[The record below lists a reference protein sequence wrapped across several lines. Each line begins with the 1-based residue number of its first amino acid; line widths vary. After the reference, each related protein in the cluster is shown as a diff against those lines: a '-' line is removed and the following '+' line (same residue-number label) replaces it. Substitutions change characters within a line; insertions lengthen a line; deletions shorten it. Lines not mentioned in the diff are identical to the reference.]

1 MHTHP
6 QIQPIMKIKAILAG
20 ASGSI
25 GSSLLQ
31 QLLESDAY
39 SEVLVLVRKDLGII
53 HPKLKQLILNFKDI
67 NKYTAQINGDVVF
80 CCLGTT
86 KKNTPDE
93 DDYKKIDYQYP
104 LDLAWIAQVN
114 GATGYHMISS
124 IGADKDS
131 AVFYTRTKGEVERD
145 LKAVPFKSLHI
156 YRPSLL
162 NGKRKEKR
170 LAEKVLNSIMWLLN
184 PLLFGRLKK
193 YRSIKVETVACAMLR
208 LALKDDHGVW
218 IHESDAIQEA
228 GSFNK
233 ANESKLTF

>member
-1 MHTHP
+1 
-6 QIQPIMKIKAILAG
+6 MKKKAILAG

-31 QLLESDAY
+31 HLLESDAFT
-39 SEVLVLVRKDLGII
+39 EVLILVRKDLGII
-53 HPKLKQLILNFKDI
+53 HPKLKQLILNFEDI
-67 NKYTAQINGDVVF
+67 NQYAAKITGDVVF

-93 DDYKKIDYQYP
+93 EEYRKIDYQYP

-131 AVFYTRTKGEVERD
+131 NVFYTRTKGEVERD

-162 NGKRKEKR
+162 NGKRNKKR
-170 LAEKVLNSIMWLLN
+170 LAEEIMNLIMWFVN

-193 YRSIKVETVACAMLR
+193 YRSIKVETVACAMLK

-218 IHESDAIQEA
+218 IHESDEIEEA
-228 GSFNK
+228 G
-233 ANESKLTF
+233 T

>member
-1 MHTHP
+1 
-6 QIQPIMKIKAILAG
+6 MKKKAILAG

-31 QLLESDAY
+31 QLLECDDY
-39 SEVLVLVRKDLGII
+39 NEVLVLVRKDIGIK
-53 HPKLKQLILNFKDI
+53 HPKLQQLILNFSDL
-67 NKYTAQINGDVVF
+67 NRYTAQINGNVVF

-93 DDYKKIDYQYP
+93 EEYKKIDYQYP

-124 IGADKDS
+124 VGANKDS
-131 AVFYTRTKGEVERD
+131 GVFYTRTKGEVERD

-162 NGKRKEKR
+162 NGTRKENR
-170 LAEKVLNSIMWLLN
+170 LGEKLMNCIMWLLN

-193 YRSIKVETVACAMLR
+193 YRSIKVETVATAMVR
-208 LALKDDHGVW
+208 FSLKDDHGVW
-218 IHESDAIQEA
+218 IHESDVIQEA

-233 ANESKLTF
+233 ANETKLTF